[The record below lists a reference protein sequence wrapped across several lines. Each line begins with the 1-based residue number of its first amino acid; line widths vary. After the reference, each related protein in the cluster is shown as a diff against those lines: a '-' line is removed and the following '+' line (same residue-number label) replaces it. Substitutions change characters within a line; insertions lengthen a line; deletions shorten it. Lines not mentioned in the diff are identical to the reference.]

1 MLLLL
6 VLFTMILESWTV
18 SGQCERSPRLKF
30 SVSSWRN
37 ESGHRLV
44 AAELQSDEKMNDG
57 VSLTVE
63 MFTEDCDDRRV
74 LILRTLSSNSLPE
87 EEPPV
92 TITVAPTVVPLPGYH
107 HFPGF
112 GYYKILPKGMNWRDG
127 VEACR
132 KEGTR
137 MLLLGSQEEFE
148 TLYKWAGC
156 CPWVGV
162 HRESSSG
169 PWMNVL
175 DQKMNSTDF
184 FGWLPGYPRSG
195 EYNCVLFDTISNKK
209 GTSNYPCSDSRKV
222 ICEQTL

>member
-1 MLLLL
+1 
-6 VLFTMILESWTV
+6 
-18 SGQCERSPRLKF
+18 
-30 SVSSWRN
+30 
-37 ESGHRLV
+37 
-44 AAELQSDEKMNDG
+44 
-57 VSLTVE
+57 
-63 MFTEDCDDRRV
+63 MFTDDCDDSRA
-74 LILRTLSSNSLPE
+74 LILRTLSSNRLSE

-92 TITVAPTVVPLPGYH
+92 TTTVAPTVVPLPGYR

-112 GYYKILPKGMNWRDG
+112 GYYKIIHNKMNWRDG

-132 KEGTR
+132 KEGTH
-137 MLLLGSQEEFE
+137 MVVLESQEELE

-156 CPWVGV
+156 CQWIGV

-195 EYNCVLFDTISNKK
+195 EYNCVIFNESNKK